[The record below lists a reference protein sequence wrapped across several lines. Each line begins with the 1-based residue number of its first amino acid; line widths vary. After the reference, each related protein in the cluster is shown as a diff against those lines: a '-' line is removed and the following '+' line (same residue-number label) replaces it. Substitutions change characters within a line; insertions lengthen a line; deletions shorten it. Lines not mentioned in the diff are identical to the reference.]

1 MKIKGSQLFWI
12 LATIYVVMAI
22 GVVLTPTVTI
32 VQQDAWISLLASGI
46 AGVILTFLLG
56 RLALLHPDQSLFQVC
71 QKLLGK
77 WLGRIIVLPYFCSFI
92 GITSVVF
99 RAQVDFVQTILL
111 NGTPTWA
118 IMVILFSVTFYLTY
132 GGITNIGRFSEITG
146 PILYFL
152 ILLSFI
158 LNWGN
163 IRLERLLPVY
173 VDHGGL
179 AIFQGMLPFA
189 PLLGG
194 QAIILLVLSSFMTD
208 PKQVPSRSVAAA
220 GIASFMIALSVMICI
235 VVLGPEL
242 TMKLNTP
249 IFVMIRAI
257 DIMDF
262 IQNLDIIFLFIAI
275 FGTVI
280 MLSSFA
286 FVASYE
292 MSQWVNLKDWRRMV
306 WFVVPTVTVI
316 SRILHGPTYMGVFL
330 KIWSLFV
337 VPICVIIIP
346 LLLWVTYL
354 FKRTATG

>member
-12 LATIYVVMAI
+12 LATTYIVMAI
-22 GVVLTPTVTI
+22 GVVLTPTVSI
-32 VQQDAWISLLASGI
+32 VQQDAWISLLASGA
-46 AGVILTFLLG
+46 AGVIITILLG
-56 RLALLHPDQSLFQVC
+56 KLALLHPDQSLFQVC
-71 QKLLGK
+71 RKLLGK
-77 WLGRIIVLPYFCSFI
+77 WLGRIIVLPYFCAFI
-92 GITSVVF
+92 GITSVVV
-99 RAQVDFVQTILL
+99 RAQVDFIQSILL

-118 IMVILFSVTFYLTY
+118 IMIILFSITFYLTL

-146 PILYFL
+146 PIFYFL
-152 ILLSFI
+152 IFLSFI

-179 AIFQGMLPFA
+179 EIVQGMVPFA
-189 PLLGG
+189 PLLAG
-194 QAIILLVLSSFMTD
+194 QAIVLLVLSSFMTD
-208 PKQVPSRSVAAA
+208 PKQVPSHAVAAA
-220 GIASFMIALSVMICI
+220 GIASFTIVMSVVMCI

-249 IFVMIRAI
+249 IFVTIRAI

-262 IQNLDIIFLFIAI
+262 IQNLDVFFIFIAI

-280 MLSSFA
+280 KLSSYA

-292 MSQWVNLKDWRRMV
+292 MSKWLNLKNWKPMV
-306 WFVVPTVTVI
+306 WFVVPIIMII
-316 SRILHGPTYMGVFL
+316 SMNLHGPTYMGVFL
-330 KIWSLFV
+330 KIWSMFV

-346 LLLWVTYL
+346 LLLWITYL
-354 FKRTATG
+354 FKRSTS